1 MNKTS
6 VLAVVCSFAADANK
20 GGVFSYR
27 LLESGQLE
35 EITESPSPAVS
46 FITDHPTKPVVYTV
60 NRVNGGEITAYVFDE
75 TTGTIDKIN
84 SQSTGGTDPC
94 YVSVDSTGS
103 LAFVANYS
111 GGTVAAFPLNHDGS
125 LNKAAETITHS
136 GSSVHEDR
144 QEGPHPHSI
153 QPDPANHVVYVPD
166 LGTDE
171 IRIYDFDPEQ
181 ATFEPADPPRVE
193 LPPGSG
199 PRHLDSHPE
208 LPYCYVINELAS
220 TITTLSYDSGSG
232 QLTPTET
239 TSTLPEEFDGH
250 HQAADIHVHPSGT
263 HLYAS
268 NRGHDSIA
276 IFEIDDETG
285 GLDLLGFE
293 STRGSWPR
301 NFAIDPT
308 GSVLFVEN
316 RRSDT
321 VIGFMIDQNTG
332 LLTPTGQTLY
342 VPEPVC
348 MRFFPGQ
355 T

>member
-1 MNKTS
+1 MNKTNM
-6 VLAVVCSFAADANK
+6 LAVVCSFATDANK

-46 FITDHPTKPVVYTV
+46 FITDHPTKSVVYTV
-60 NRVNGGEITAYVFDE
+60 NRVNAGEITAYSFDE

-84 SQSTGGTDPC
+84 SQPTGGTDPC

-111 GGTVAAFPLNHDGS
+111 GGTIAAFPLNHDGS
-125 LNKAAETITHS
+125 LNDAAEIITHA
-136 GSSVHEDR
+136 GSSIHDDR
-144 QEGPHPHSI
+144 QKGPHPHSI
-153 QPDPANHVVYVPD
+153 QPDPANRVVYVPD

-171 IRIYDFDPEQ
+171 LRIYDFDPEQ
-181 ATFEPADPPRVE
+181 ATLEPADPPSVE

-199 PRHLDSHPE
+199 PRHLDFHPI
-208 LPYCYVINELAS
+208 LPYCYVINELTS
-220 TITTLSYDSGSG
+220 TITTFAYDAGSG

-239 TSTLPEEFDGH
+239 TSTLPREFDGH

-263 HLYAS
+263 YLYGS

-285 GLDLLGFE
+285 GIDLLGFE
-293 STRGSWPR
+293 STNGSWPR

-308 GSVLFVEN
+308 GSFVFVEN

-321 VIGFMIDQNTG
+321 VIGFMIDQSTG
-332 LLTPTGQTLY
+332 LLTRTGQTLN

-348 MRFFPGQ
+348 MRFFPSQ